1 LAAQLS
7 FDLPVRTA
15 RGRED
20 FFVAPCNVEAVEWI
34 DRWPNWSSH
43 VLAVYGPP
51 ACGKTH
57 LAHVWR
63 TRTGASTITSAK
75 LDRDRL
81 PPGLSVGVVIEHDG
95 EPFDEVALL
104 HVHNS
109 IAQAGGSLLL
119 TGETPP
125 ARWPVSLPDLRSRL
139 RAATAVGVGRPDD
152 ELLAAVLA
160 KLFADRQLAVAPDV
174 IAFMMTRLERSFDAA
189 RRSVAQLDALALE
202 TGRRVSVRL
211 ASEVLSAASANDP
224 PDMSID
230 ADAEQDKE

>member
-1 LAAQLS
+1 MAPAQLT

-20 FFVAPCNVEAVEWI
+20 FFVAPCNLEAVEWI

-43 VLAVYGPP
+43 VLAIYGPP

-63 TRTGASTITSAK
+63 ARTGAATVSTAQ
-75 LDRDRL
+75 LNRDQL
-81 PPGLSVGVVIEHDG
+81 PPGLSVGLVVEHDDR
-95 EPFDEVALL
+95 PFEELALL
-104 HVHNS
+104 HIHNA

-119 TGETPP
+119 IGETPP

-160 KLFADRQLAVAPDV
+160 KLFADRQLAIGPDV
-174 IAFMMTRLERSFDAA
+174 IAFMMTRLERSFEAA
-189 RRSVAQLDALALE
+189 RRTVERLDAMALE

-211 ASEVLSAASANDP
+211 ASDVLNAEDEEPNSG
-224 PDMSID
+224 
-230 ADAEQDKE
+230 ADGG